1 MRDRGFT
8 KSLIE
13 RAIAAHCPVLMV
25 TGDFPV
31 PGQRHRDIK
40 NGLCVPPRVTL
51 KNVLDV
57 ISKPKW
63 ALKVLFGK
71 RRSYG
76 NLGGRLQG
84 PGQDSVMSHIQFIAR
99 QYDPSLNWR
108 DLEWIRSM
116 WPGKLLV
123 KGVLDVEDGII
134 AARCGVDGIIV
145 SNHGGR
151 QLDSAPSA
159 ITVLPELVDA
169 VGDKLEVLFDSGIE
183 SGHDVLKA
191 LALGARACL
200 IGKAYL

>member
-1 MRDRGFT
+1 
-8 KSLIE
+8 
-13 RAIAAHCPVLMV
+13 
-25 TGDFPV
+25 
-31 PGQRHRDIK
+31 
-40 NGLCVPPRVTL
+40 
-51 KNVLDV
+51 
-57 ISKPKW
+57 
-63 ALKVLFGK
+63 
-71 RRSYG
+71 
-76 NLGGRLQG
+76 
-84 PGQDSVMSHIQFIAR
+84 MSHIQFIAR

-108 DLEWIRSM
+108 DLGWIRDM

-183 SGHDVLKA
+183 SGH
-191 LALGARACL
+191 ACSKL
-200 IGKAYL
+200 WL